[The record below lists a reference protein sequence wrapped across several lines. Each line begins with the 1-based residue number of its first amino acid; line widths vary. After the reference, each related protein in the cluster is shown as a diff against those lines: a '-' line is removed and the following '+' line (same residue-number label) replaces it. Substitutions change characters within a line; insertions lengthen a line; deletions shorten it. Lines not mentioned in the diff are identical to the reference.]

1 MATLVEH
8 CGRLLAQ
15 LGIDH
20 VQPVDLASA
29 FGNVAPLRLRA
40 GERLCAEGE
49 PADQLFLLLLGAVE
63 VMRADGR
70 GGQRQVDVQRAP
82 TLVGHFALI
91 DGAPRSATCCAVGEV
106 GAVALDRATYERLL
120 TEASPRGAALRR
132 VLLVSLATQ
141 LAGAN
146 RRVQELVAAQ
156 GAEDATANDVDELG
170 DLLAGA
176 KVDRDLLREIDEV
189 EVVYTDEQLRNW
201 RGTGGRPA

>member
-15 LGIDH
+15 LGIDD

-70 GGQRQVDVQRAP
+70 GGQRPVDTQRAP

-91 DGAPRSATCCAVGEV
+91 DGAARSATCLAVGEV
-106 GAVALDRATYERLL
+106 GAVALDRAAYERLL

-141 LAGAN
+141 LAAAN

-156 GAEDATANDVDELG
+156 GADDATADDVDELG

-176 KVDRDLLREIDEV
+176 KVDRALLREIDEV

-201 RGTGGRPA
+201 RGPGGRPA